1 MVDGLGNGLEQ
12 IGENSLA
19 ANSVGTTEI
28 INLSVKNEDV
38 SATAGI
44 TSGKLAVTS
53 GSLIRGSAGGVG
65 EELAKGTANQIL
77 AMDGAA
83 GFPGYYSVSGD
94 VTQNTGTFSVVGI
107 QTGAAC
113 LRVSDDDAGADLVIQ
128 QDSASPAPSDTVGN
142 LIFQGRDDGAGL
154 TPYSQISGTITD
166 TTAGAEFGEVEIS
179 VQNGTGALATTA
191 TFSHDGANGTI
202 ATDLVV
208 GDGNAGI
215 TGANVT
221 AVEYGDGFNHTTV
234 LTLTAADISAGL
246 LVGAGNIIC
255 GGLIYTFP
263 AGAHLHSVTAG
274 NIAFTGDAGIQGDTP
289 DFGIGSVIGTGAFAV
304 LGGTATFEDYVNGS
318 AAADCNGTPNPIAM
332 VGATA
337 GLHTGISFN
346 ATTDAKTVHLNAAAN
361 WSAASVALLVSGNI
375 VLKWSTMG

>member
-1 MVDGLGNGLEQ
+1 M
-12 IGENSLA
+12 
-19 ANSVGTTEI
+19 
-28 INLSVKNEDV
+28 
-38 SATAGI
+38 
-44 TSGKLAVTS
+44 
-53 GSLIRGSAGGVG
+53 
-65 EELAKGTANQIL
+65 
-77 AMDGAA
+77 
-83 GFPGYYSVSGD
+83 
-94 VTQNTGTFSVVGI
+94 
-107 QTGAAC
+107 
-113 LRVSDDDAGADLVIQ
+113 
-128 QDSASPAPSDTVGN
+128 
-142 LIFQGRDDGAGL
+142 
-154 TPYSQISGTITD
+154 
-166 TTAGAEFGEVEIS
+166 
-179 VQNGTGALATTA
+179 
-191 TFSHDGANGTI
+191 
-202 ATDLVV
+202 
-208 GDGNAGI
+208 
-215 TGANVT
+215 
-221 AVEYGDGFNHTTV
+221 
-234 LTLTAADISAGL
+234 TAADISAGL

-346 ATTDAKTVHLNAAAN
+346 QGADVKAVHLNAAAN